1 MFETYVLRAFMYIEE
16 MSYTMPRS
24 VQIIAEYIPQ
34 VTPGENIDLIAARAL
49 RENAGSDTY
58 MTFQYECVVSYF
70 FVGEWPQNDGAGDV
84 GRPVEIL
91 GPRVDEYESFGFQ
104 QTVAF
109 GRGAIMYDSSMF
121 PITGYCTETL
131 TFI

>member
-109 GRGAIMYDSSMF
+109 GLES
-121 PITGYCTETL
+121 
-131 TFI
+131 